1 MKVCNIAIL
10 FGRKLM
16 KNLIKIL
23 IILINCLA
31 AAESGV
37 PGARP
42 GGNLKFWIDSSLI
55 ITIWWFCPKL
65 KSNYKTIYLHK
76 IVISYR
82 NLFWRDL
89 KNRFSIE
96 FFDLLS
102 ILLNFA
108 NIFLHLPG
116 MFSSVTS
123 SVKLQNCAWLL
134 RIQPGVNLI

>member
-55 ITIWWFCPKL
+55 ITVWWFCPKL

-76 IVISYR
+76 IVISNR
-82 NLFWRDL
+82 NLFGRDL
-89 KNRFSIE
+89 QNQSLTELWSSSNCSFYQTSLI
-96 FFDLLS
+96 
-102 ILLNFA
+102 
-108 NIFLHLPG
+108 
-116 MFSSVTS
+116 FSSSFRYVQL
-123 SVKLQNCAWLL
+123 KREDL
-134 RIQPGVNLI
+134 RLCRRTFVNTFAGVNWI